1 MDKDL
6 ASIRERYDEE
16 LDLVQRSFDEF
27 RDLHPRK
34 IIEDEMLWRELK
46 DRYGEYFDGGMGAD
60 VLKQLI
66 NRIDLDEEEVKLK
79 DQIDLSTGGR
89 PLSAQ
94 RKQKAI
100 KRLKIVTAFNRR
112 DDHARN
118 TDFAM
123 DQDVVPVIP
132 PELRPRTSSTAAASP
147 RPTSTTCTAG
157 SSTATTA

>member
-1 MDKDL
+1 
-6 ASIRERYDEE
+6 
-16 LDLVQRSFDEF
+16 DEF

-60 VLKQLI
+60 ALKQLI
-66 NRIDLDEEEVKLK
+66 NPIGLDEEEVKLK
-79 DQIDLSTGGR
+79 DQIDPSTGGR

-112 DDHARN
+112 DEHAKRVN
-118 TDFAM
+118 DPRAM
-123 DQDVVPVIP
+123 ILDVVPVIP
-132 PELRPRTSSTAAASP
+132 PELRPIAQLEGGALSTHDP
-147 RPTSTTCTAG
+147 N
-157 SSTATTA
+157 